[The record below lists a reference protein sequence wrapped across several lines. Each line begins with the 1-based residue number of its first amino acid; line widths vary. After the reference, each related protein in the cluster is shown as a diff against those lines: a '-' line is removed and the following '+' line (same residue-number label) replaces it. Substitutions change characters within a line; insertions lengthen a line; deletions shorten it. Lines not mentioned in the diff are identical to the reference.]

1 MKKNTEEEEILEDE
15 DMMEQI
21 RESEKNIKKG
31 KTREF
36 KY

>member
-1 MKKNTEEEEILEDE
+1 MKKKTEEEEILSDK

-31 KTREF
+31 KTKEF
-36 KY
+36 IY